1 MSASPPRTWYSS
13 AMYVV
18 LVIITLAVKP
28 RFAFREDGT
37 MKDFGTGED
46 RSVFSFGA
54 ITGASAVVS
63 SMVFAV
69 ADLINAYS
77 LSH

>member
-1 MSASPPRTWYSS
+1 MKPSPSRTWYSS

-18 LVIITLAVKP
+18 VVVITLAIKP
-28 RFAFREDGT
+28 RFAFNEDGT
-37 MKDFGTGED
+37 MKDFGAGED

-54 ITGASAVVS
+54 ITGASAVLS

-69 ADLINAYS
+69 ADLINA
-77 LSH
+77 